1 MIHAMKKKGKIHE
14 DRRDWESR
22 KARGRG
28 LQYSTEGFRVDL
40 SEVNLSKDLKDV

>member
-1 MIHAMKKKGKIHE
+1 MKKKGKIYE

-22 KARGRG
+22 KVRGRG
-28 LQYSTEGFRVDL
+28 LQYLIEGFRVDF